1 MPDELVEVAI
11 ARLEGRIELLSE
23 RMEQNFVITRD
34 SRSEVKE
41 SLDRHGNTLR
51 DLVTLSN
58 EWSGVRKMLAAA
70 GGAIA
75 VLAALSGAILAYWR
89 IGPRP

>member
-34 SRSEVKE
+34 SRAEVKE
-41 SLDRHGNTLR
+41 SLERHGNTLR
-51 DLVTLSN
+51 DLVALSN
-58 EWSGVRKMLAAA
+58 EWAGVRKMLAAI

-75 VLAALSGAILAYWR
+75 VLAALAGATLAY
-89 IGPRP
+89 